1 MGKNCPFGNDE
12 CNAECALYVNFED
25 LNELV
30 ATRLSSL
37 GVVDRTSGTCSLK
50 MLAMSSGRYIFEHTI
65 TKR

>member
-12 CNAECALYVNFED
+12 CNAECSLYVNFED